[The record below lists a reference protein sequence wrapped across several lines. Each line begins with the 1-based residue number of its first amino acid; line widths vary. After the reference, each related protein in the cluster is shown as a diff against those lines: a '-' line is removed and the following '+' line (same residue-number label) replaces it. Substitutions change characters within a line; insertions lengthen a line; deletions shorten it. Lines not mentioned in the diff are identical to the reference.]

1 LNPLLNQYFA
11 LCIRPE
17 LVDSG
22 ISYKKFPLLEWIK
35 KDKTVRDQHGDYPYG
50 IHSVTLANN
59 EKVIEKDAFQ
69 DLSVRVNN

>member
-35 KDKTVRDQHGDYPYG
+35 KDKTIRDQHGDFSYS